1 MSSVRS
7 SSNGTALSLPTLGSA
22 RIAGDGRRQ
31 LLLSGRRV
39 GIAVLVIY
47 VGAFLAFMVM
57 VVPVV
62 APRLPRSEV
71 ARHWPIAV
79 LAAGVVMLV
88 DAVLVFAWSRR
99 SRRLTAGI
107 SPTGRVQDRAIAE
120 TDAIK
125 DQGTRQGRRRS
136 RRYRRLTAAA
146 SAALLVAAL
155 VSGYPLWVL
164 GLAALLPWVPFFTVG
179 TIRTS
184 QSYGFYA
191 FFVVV
196 VGFQLLHMGEHTV
209 QVLQLALTDG
219 DLVHS
224 HGVLGQLD
232 FELVHFASDILVWLA
247 VCALVWVYGGRN
259 PWLWVAFAAAS
270 MHAIEHFYL
279 FSIYIGHRGFYDRG
293 GFAGIMGEG
302 GLTGSPLARPYM
314 HFAYNFIVL
323 VPLLLAW
330 WEQMPR
336 SAARA
341 GSRSQTKPTRSYP
354 LLSLPDPVSS
364 EANLAEEFTAS
375 AGVVQR

>member
-1 MSSVRS
+1 M
-7 SSNGTALSLPTLGSA
+7 GTARG
-22 RIAGDGRRQ
+22 GRPP
-31 LLLSGRRV
+31 LLSGRRV

-62 APRLPRSEV
+62 APRLPHSEA
-71 ARHWPIAV
+71 ARYWPIAV
-79 LAAGVVMLV
+79 LAAGLVMLV
-88 DAVLVFAWSRR
+88 DAVVVFAWSRR
-99 SRRLTAGI
+99 GRRLTVGS
-107 SPTGRVQDRAIAE
+107 SPTGRARDLGVPERDVVER
-120 TDAIK
+120 
-125 DQGTRQGRRRS
+125 QGTRHGRRRV
-136 RRYRRLTAAA
+136 RTHRRLTAAA
-146 SAALLVAAL
+146 SAVLLVAAL

-164 GLAALLPWVPFFTVG
+164 GLAALIPWVPFFTVE

-232 FELVHFASDILVWLA
+232 FEVVHFASDILVWLA
-247 VCALVWVYGGRN
+247 VCALVWVYGGRS

-323 VPLLLAW
+323 VPLVLAW
-330 WEQMPR
+330 WDQMPR
-336 SAARA
+336 STARTR
-341 GSRSQTKPTRSYP
+341 SRSRTKPTRSYP
-354 LLSLPDPVSS
+354 LISLPDPVSS
-364 EANLAEEFTAS
+364 EANLAEEFAAS

>member
-1 MSSVRS
+1 M
-7 SSNGTALSLPTLGSA
+7 
-22 RIAGDGRRQ
+22 
-31 LLLSGRRV
+31 

-62 APRLPRSEV
+62 APRLPRSEI

-79 LAAGVVMLV
+79 LGAGVVMLV
-88 DAVLVFAWSRR
+88 DAVVVFASARR
-99 SRRLTAGI
+99 RRLTADS
-107 SPTGRVQDRAIAE
+107 SPTDRARDPGVAE
-120 TDAIK
+120 RDAIERP
-125 DQGTRQGRRRS
+125 GTRQERRRS

-146 SAALLVAAL
+146 SAVLLVAAL

-164 GLAALLPWVPFFTVG
+164 GLAALIPWVPFFTVG

-184 QSYGFYA
+184 QNYGFYA

-196 VGFQLLHMGEHTV
+196 VGFQLMHMGEHTV

-247 VCALVWVYGGRN
+247 VGALVWVYGRRN

-270 MHAIEHFYL
+270 LHAIEHFYL

-302 GLTGSPLARPYM
+302 GLAGSPLARPYM

-323 VPLLLAW
+323 VPLVLAW
-330 WEQMPR
+330 WEQTPR
-336 SAARA
+336 ATAKT
-341 GSRSQTKPTRSYP
+341 GSRSGTKPTRSDP

-364 EANLAEEFTAS
+364 EANRAEEFAAS
-375 AGVVQR
+375 LRV